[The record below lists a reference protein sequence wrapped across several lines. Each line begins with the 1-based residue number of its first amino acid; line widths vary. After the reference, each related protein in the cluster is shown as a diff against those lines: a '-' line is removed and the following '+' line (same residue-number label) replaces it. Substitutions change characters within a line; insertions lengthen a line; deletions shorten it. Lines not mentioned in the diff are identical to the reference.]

1 MMMFDRRL
9 VKTYGWAL
17 FILTLAFLIVGLVN
31 LYSASFQTE
40 NYVFKKQLVWVSL
53 GLIGMILVSFIDFK
67 TIKRYTSHIYA
78 ITTIFLIMALL
89 FGKEV
94 AGSKSW
100 ISLGHLINIQPSEF
114 AKLSVIIALAKFYD
128 SDLEPGPY
136 GIRDLIKPILIVA
149 IPVVLVMLQPD
160 LGTAFVAILISGSII
175 FFMGIRIK
183 SLIFLLIVIIGLSFS
198 SWHFLLK
205 DYQKERIATF
215 IDSSQDPLGSGY
227 NAIQSQIA
235 VGSGKLLGKGFKSGS
250 QTQLRFIP
258 AQKTDFVFSVLA
270 EEWGFVGAIS
280 TLAIYFLIL
289 LWILDT
295 ASGSKDKFAM
305 LLCVGIAAMFFWHIV
320 INVGM
325 VVGILP
331 VTGVPM
337 LLLSYGGSSTIASLL
352 GIGIVLG
359 IRMRRNP
366 LAKDALDLA

>member
-9 VKTYGWAL
+9 LKNYGWAL
-17 FILTLAFLIVGLVN
+17 FILTLTFLIIGLVN

-40 NYVFKKQLVWVSL
+40 YYVFKKQLVWVNL
-53 GLIGMILVSFIDFK
+53 GLIGMILVSFLDFK
-67 TIKRYTSHIYA
+67 TIKRYTTHIYA
-78 ITTIFLIMALL
+78 ITTIFLIITLL
-89 FGKEV
+89 FGREV

-114 AKLSVIIALAKFYD
+114 AKLTIIIALAKFYD
-128 SDLEPGPY
+128 NDFDPGPY
-136 GIRDLIKPILIVA
+136 GIRDLVKPILIVA

-160 LGTAFVAILISGSII
+160 LGTAFVIILISGSII
-175 FFMGIRIK
+175 FFMGIRFK
-183 SLIFLLIVIIGLSFS
+183 SLLFLLIVIIGISFS
-198 SWHFLLK
+198 SWQFLFK
-205 DYQKERIATF
+205 DYQKERIVTF
-215 IDSSQDPLGSGY
+215 VDSSQDPLGSGY

-235 VGSGKLLGKGFKSGS
+235 VGSGKFLGKGFKSGS

-270 EEWGFVGAIS
+270 EEWGFVGAII
-280 TLAIYFLIL
+280 TLVIYFLII

-295 ASGSKDKFAM
+295 ASGSKDKFTM
-305 LLCVGIAAMFFWHIV
+305 LICFGIAAMYFWHIV

-325 VVGILP
+325 VIGILP

-337 LLLSYGGSSTIASLL
+337 LLLSYGGSSTISSLL

-359 IRMRRNP
+359 IRMRRTP
-366 LAKDALDLA
+366 LVKEALDLA

>member
-9 VKTYGWAL
+9 LKNYGWAL
-17 FILTLAFLIVGLVN
+17 FILTLTFLIIGLVN

-40 NYVFKKQLVWVSL
+40 NYVFKKQLVWVNL
-53 GLIGMILVSFIDFK
+53 GLIGMILVSFLDFK
-67 TIKRYTSHIYA
+67 TIKRYTTHIYA
-78 ITTIFLIMALL
+78 ITTIFLIIALL

-114 AKLSVIIALAKFYD
+114 AKLSIIIALAKFYD
-128 SDLEPGPY
+128 NDFESGSY
-136 GIRDLIKPILIVA
+136 GIRDLIKPMLIVA

-160 LGTAFVAILISGSII
+160 LGTAFVTILISGSII

-183 SLIFLLIVIIGLSFS
+183 SILFLFIVIIGLSFS
-198 SWHFLLK
+198 SWHFLFK
-205 DYQKERIATF
+205 DYQKERIVTF

-270 EEWGFVGAIS
+270 EEWGFIGAIS
-280 TLAIYFLIL
+280 TLAIYFLIV

-325 VVGILP
+325 VAGILP

-337 LLLSYGGSSTIASLL
+337 LLLSYGGSSTIASLI

-359 IRMRRNP
+359 IRMRRTP
-366 LAKDALDLA
+366 IAKDALDLS

>member
-9 VKTYGWAL
+9 LKNYGWGL
-17 FILTLAFLIVGLVN
+17 FILTLAFSIIGLVN

-40 NYVFKKQLVWVSL
+40 FYVFKKQLVWVNL
-53 GLIGMILVSFIDFK
+53 GLIGMILVSFLDFK
-67 TIKRYTSHIYA
+67 TIKRYTTHIYA
-78 ITTIFLIMALL
+78 ITIIFLIITLL

-114 AKLSVIIALAKFYD
+114 AKLTIIIALAKFYD
-128 SDLEPGPY
+128 NDFEPGPY
-136 GIRDLIKPILIVA
+136 GIRDLVKPILILA
-149 IPVVLVMLQPD
+149 IPVVLVMVQPD
-160 LGTAFVAILISGSII
+160 LGTAFVIILISGSII

-183 SLIFLLIVIIGLSFS
+183 SLLFLFIVIIGLSLS
-198 SWHFLLK
+198 SWNFLFK
-205 DYQKERIATF
+205 DYQKERIVTF

-235 VGSGKLLGKGFKSGS
+235 VGSGKFIGKGFKTGS

-270 EEWGFVGAIS
+270 EEWGFVGAII
-280 TLAIYFLIL
+280 TLVIYFLII

-295 ASGSKDKFAM
+295 ASRSKDKFTM
-305 LLCVGIAAMFFWHIV
+305 LICFGIAAMYFWHTV

-325 VVGILP
+325 VIGILP

-352 GIGIVLG
+352 AIGIVLG
-359 IRMRRNP
+359 IRMRRTP
-366 LAKDALDLA
+366 LVKEALDLA

>member
-9 VKTYGWAL
+9 LKNYGWAL
-17 FILTLAFLIVGLVN
+17 FILTLTFLIIGLIN

-40 NYVFKKQLVWVSL
+40 YYVFKKQLVWVNL
-53 GLIGMILVSFIDFK
+53 GLIGMILVSFLDFK
-67 TIKRYTSHIYA
+67 TIKRYTTHIYA
-78 ITTIFLIMALL
+78 ITTIFLIITLL
-89 FGKEV
+89 FGREV

-114 AKLSVIIALAKFYD
+114 AKLTIIIALAKFYD
-128 SDLEPGPY
+128 NDFDPGPY
-136 GIRDLIKPILIVA
+136 GIRDLVKPILIVA

-160 LGTAFVAILISGSII
+160 LGTAFVIILISGSII
-175 FFMGIRIK
+175 FFMGIRVK
-183 SLIFLLIVIIGLSFS
+183 SLLFLFIVIIGLSFS
-198 SWHFLLK
+198 SWQFLFK
-205 DYQKERIATF
+205 DYQKERIVTF

-235 VGSGKLLGKGFKSGS
+235 VGSGKFLGKGFKSGS

-270 EEWGFVGAIS
+270 EEWGFVGAII
-280 TLAIYFLIL
+280 TLVIYFLII

-295 ASGSKDKFAM
+295 ASGSKDKFTM
-305 LLCVGIAAMFFWHIV
+305 LICFGIAAMYFWHIV

-325 VVGILP
+325 VIGILP

-337 LLLSYGGSSTIASLL
+337 LLLSYGGSSTISSLL

-359 IRMRRNP
+359 IRMRRTP
-366 LAKDALDLA
+366 LVKEALDLA

>member
-9 VKTYGWAL
+9 LKNYGWAL
-17 FILTLAFLIVGLVN
+17 FILTLTFLIIGLVN

-40 NYVFKKQLVWVSL
+40 YYVFKKQLVWVNL
-53 GLIGMILVSFIDFK
+53 GLIGMILASFVDFK
-67 TIKRYTSHIYA
+67 TIKRYTTHIYT
-78 ITTIFLIMALL
+78 ITIIFLIITIL

-100 ISLGHLINIQPSEF
+100 ISLGDLINIQTSEF
-114 AKLSVIIALAKFYD
+114 AKLTIIIALAKFYD
-128 SDLEPGPY
+128 NDFEPGPY
-136 GIRDLIKPILIVA
+136 GILDLVKPILIVA

-160 LGTAFVAILISGSII
+160 LGTAFVILLISGSIV

-183 SLIFLLIVIIGLSFS
+183 ALLFLFIVIIGLSFS
-198 SWHFLLK
+198 SWHLLFK
-205 DYQKERIATF
+205 DYQKERIVTF

-235 VGSGKLLGKGFKSGS
+235 IGSGKFIGKGFKTGS

-270 EEWGFVGAIS
+270 EEWGFAGAFI
-280 TLAIYFLIL
+280 TLVIYFLII

-295 ASGSKDKFAM
+295 ASRSKEKFTM
-305 LLCVGIAAMFFWHIV
+305 LICFGIAAMYFWHIV

-325 VVGILP
+325 VIGILP
-331 VTGVPM
+331 VAGVPM

-359 IRMRRNP
+359 IRMRRTP
-366 LAKDALDLA
+366 IVKDALNLA

>member
-9 VKTYGWAL
+9 LKNYGWAL
-17 FILTLAFLIVGLVN
+17 FILTLTFLTIGLVN

-40 NYVFKKQLVWVSL
+40 HYVFKKQLVWVNL
-53 GLIGMILVSFIDFK
+53 GLIGMILVSFLDFK
-67 TIKRYTSHIYA
+67 TIRRYTTHIYA
-78 ITTIFLIMALL
+78 MTIIFLIITLL

-114 AKLSVIIALAKFYD
+114 AKLAIIIALAKFYD
-128 SDLEPGPY
+128 NDFEPGPY
-136 GIRDLIKPILIVA
+136 GIRDLMKPILIVA

-160 LGTAFVAILISGSII
+160 LGTAFVIILISGSII
-175 FFMGIRIK
+175 FFMGIRIRA
-183 SLIFLLIVIIGLSFS
+183 LLFLFIVIIGLSFS
-198 SWHFLLK
+198 SWHLLFK
-205 DYQKERIATF
+205 DYQKERIVTF

-235 VGSGKLLGKGFKSGS
+235 VGSGKFIGKGFKTGS

-270 EEWGFVGAIS
+270 EEWGFVGAII
-280 TLAIYFLIL
+280 TLAIYFLIV

-295 ASGSKDKFAM
+295 ASRSKDKFTM
-305 LLCVGIAAMFFWHIV
+305 LICFGIAALYFWHIV

-325 VVGILP
+325 VIGLLP

-359 IRMRRNP
+359 IRMRRTP
-366 LAKDALDLA
+366 IVKDALDLA

>member
-9 VKTYGWAL
+9 FKNYGWAL
-17 FILTLAFLIVGLVN
+17 FILTLTFSIIGLVN

-40 NYVFKKQLVWVSL
+40 YYVFKKQLVWVNL
-53 GLIGMILVSFIDFK
+53 GLIGMILVSFLDFK
-67 TIKRYTSHIYA
+67 TIKRYTTHIYA
-78 ITTIFLIMALL
+78 ITIIFLIITLL

-114 AKLSVIIALAKFYD
+114 AKLTIIIALAKFYD
-128 SDLEPGPY
+128 NDFEPGPY
-136 GIRDLIKPILIVA
+136 GIRDLVKPILILA
-149 IPVVLVMLQPD
+149 IPVVLVMVQPD
-160 LGTAFVAILISGSII
+160 LGTAFVIILISGSII

-183 SLIFLLIVIIGLSFS
+183 SLLFLFIVIIGLSLS
-198 SWHFLLK
+198 SWNFLFK
-205 DYQKERIATF
+205 DYQKERIVTF

-235 VGSGKLLGKGFKSGS
+235 VGSGKFIGKGFKTGS

-270 EEWGFVGAIS
+270 EEWGFIGAII
-280 TLAIYFLIL
+280 TLVIYFLII

-295 ASGSKDKFAM
+295 ASRSKDKFTM
-305 LLCVGIAAMFFWHIV
+305 LICFGIAAMYVWHTV

-325 VVGILP
+325 VIGILP

-352 GIGIVLG
+352 AIGIVLG
-359 IRMRRNP
+359 IRMRRTP
-366 LAKDALDLA
+366 LVKGALDLA

>member
-9 VKTYGWAL
+9 VKNYGWAL
-17 FILTLAFLIVGLVN
+17 FILTLTFLIIGLVN

-40 NYVFKKQLVWVSL
+40 HYVFKKQLVWVNI
-53 GLIGMILVSFIDFK
+53 GLIAMILVSFLDFK
-67 TIKRYTSHIYA
+67 TIKRYTTHIYS
-78 ITTIFLIMALL
+78 ITVIFLIITLL

-114 AKLSVIIALAKFYD
+114 AKLTIIIALAKFYD
-128 SDLEPGPY
+128 NDFEPGPY
-136 GIRDLIKPILIVA
+136 GIRDLVKPILIVA
-149 IPVVLVMLQPD
+149 IPVVLVLLQPD
-160 LGTAFVAILISGSII
+160 LGTAFVMILISGSII

-183 SLIFLLIVIIGLSFS
+183 SLLFLLIVIIGLSFS
-198 SWHFLLK
+198 SWHLLFK
-205 DYQKERIATF
+205 DYQKERIVTF

-235 VGSGKLLGKGFKSGS
+235 VGSGKFTGKGFKSGS

-270 EEWGFVGAIS
+270 EEWGFIGAIV
-280 TLAIYFLIL
+280 TLVIYFLMIL
-289 LWILDT
+289 WTLDT
-295 ASGSKDKFAM
+295 ASRSKDKFTM
-305 LLCVGIAAMFFWHIV
+305 LICFGIAALYFWHIV

-325 VVGILP
+325 VIGILP

-337 LLLSYGGSSTIASLL
+337 LLLSYGGSSTVASLL

-359 IRMRRNP
+359 IRMRRTP

>member
-9 VKTYGWAL
+9 LKNYGWAL
-17 FILTLAFLIVGLVN
+17 FILTLTFLIIGLIN

-40 NYVFKKQLVWVSL
+40 YYVFKKQLVWVNL
-53 GLIGMILVSFIDFK
+53 GLIGMILVSFLDFK
-67 TIKRYTSHIYA
+67 TIKRYTTHIYA
-78 ITTIFLIMALL
+78 ITTIFLIITLL
-89 FGKEV
+89 FGREV

-114 AKLSVIIALAKFYD
+114 AKLTIIIALAKFYD
-128 SDLEPGPY
+128 NDFDPGPY
-136 GIRDLIKPILIVA
+136 GIRDLVKPILIVA

-160 LGTAFVAILISGSII
+160 LGTAFVIILISGSII
-175 FFMGIRIK
+175 FFMGIRLK
-183 SLIFLLIVIIGLSFS
+183 SLLFLFIVIIGLSFS
-198 SWHFLLK
+198 GWQFLFK

-235 VGSGKLLGKGFKSGS
+235 VGSGKFLGKGFKSGS

-270 EEWGFVGAIS
+270 EEWGFVGAII
-280 TLAIYFLIL
+280 TLVIYFLII

-295 ASGSKDKFAM
+295 ASGSKDKFTM
-305 LLCVGIAAMFFWHIV
+305 LICFGIAAMYFWHIV

-325 VVGILP
+325 VIGILP

-337 LLLSYGGSSTIASLL
+337 LLLSYGGSSTISSLL

-359 IRMRRNP
+359 IRMRRTP
-366 LAKDALDLA
+366 LVKEALDLA

>member
-9 VKTYGWAL
+9 LNNYGWAL
-17 FILTLAFLIVGLVN
+17 FILTLTFLIIGLVN

-40 NYVFKKQLVWVSL
+40 HYVFKKQLVWVSL
-53 GLIGMILVSFIDFK
+53 GLMGMILVSFLDFK
-67 TIKRYTSHIYA
+67 TIKRYNTHIYA
-78 ITTIFLIMALL
+78 ITISVLIVTLL
-89 FGKEV
+89 LGREV

-114 AKLSVIIALAKFYD
+114 AKLTIIIALAKFYD
-128 SDLEPGPY
+128 SDFDPGPY
-136 GIRDLIKPILIVA
+136 GIRDLVKPILIVA

-160 LGTAFVAILISGSII
+160 LGTAFVIVLISGSII
-175 FFMGIRIK
+175 FFMGIRVK
-183 SLIFLLIVIIGLSFS
+183 SLLFLFLVIVGVSFTS
-198 SWHFLLK
+198 GHLLFK
-205 DYQKERIATF
+205 DYQKERIVTF

-235 VGSGKLLGKGFKSGS
+235 VGSGKFLGKGFKSGS

-270 EEWGFVGAIS
+270 EEWGFIGAII
-280 TLAIYFLIL
+280 TLVIYFLIM

-295 ASGSKDKFAM
+295 ASGSKDKFTM
-305 LLCVGIAAMFFWHIV
+305 LICFGVAAMYFWHIV

-325 VVGILP
+325 VIGILP

-337 LLLSYGGSSTIASLL
+337 LLLSYGGSSTISSLL
-352 GIGIVLG
+352 GIGFVLG
-359 IRMRRNP
+359 IRMRRTP
-366 LAKDALDLA
+366 LMKEALDLA

>member
-9 VKTYGWAL
+9 LKNYGWAL
-17 FILTLAFLIVGLVN
+17 FILTITFLIIGLVN

-40 NYVFKKQLVWVSL
+40 HYVFKKQLVWVNI
-53 GLIGMILVSFIDFK
+53 GLIAMILVSFLDSK
-67 TIKRYTSHIYA
+67 TIKRYTAHIYS
-78 ITTIFLIMALL
+78 ITVIFLILTLL
-89 FGKEV
+89 VGKEV

-100 ISLGHLINIQPSEF
+100 ISLGHLISIQPSEF
-114 AKLSVIIALAKFYD
+114 AKLMVIIALAKFYD
-128 SDLEPGPY
+128 NDFEPGPY
-136 GIRDLIKPILIVA
+136 GIRDLVKPALIVA
-149 IPVVLVMLQPD
+149 VPVALVMLQPD
-160 LGTAFVAILISGSII
+160 LGTAFVIILISGSII
-175 FFMGIRIK
+175 FFMGIRLK
-183 SLIFLLIVIIGLSFS
+183 SLLFLFIVLIGLSFS
-198 SWHFLLK
+198 SWHFLFK
-205 DYQKERIATF
+205 DYQKERIVTF

-235 VGSGKLLGKGFKSGS
+235 VGSGKLTGKGFESGS

-270 EEWGFVGAIS
+270 EEWGFAGAII
-280 TLAIYFLIL
+280 TLVIYFLMI

-295 ASGSKDKFAM
+295 ASRSKEKFTM
-305 LLCVGIAAMFFWHIV
+305 LICFGVAALYFWHIV

-325 VVGILP
+325 VIGILP

-359 IRMRRNP
+359 IRMRRIP

>member
-9 VKTYGWAL
+9 LKNYGWAL
-17 FILTLAFLIVGLVN
+17 FILTLTFLTIGLVN

-40 NYVFKKQLVWVSL
+40 HYVFKKQLVWVNL
-53 GLIGMILVSFIDFK
+53 GLIGMILVSFLDFK
-67 TIKRYTSHIYA
+67 TIRRYTTHIYA
-78 ITTIFLIMALL
+78 MTIIFLIITLL

-114 AKLSVIIALAKFYD
+114 AKLAIIIALAKFYD
-128 SDLEPGPY
+128 NDFEPGPY
-136 GIRDLIKPILIVA
+136 GIRDLMKPILIVA

-160 LGTAFVAILISGSII
+160 LGTAFVIILISGSII
-175 FFMGIRIK
+175 FFMGIRIRA
-183 SLIFLLIVIIGLSFS
+183 LLFLFIVIIGLSFS
-198 SWHFLLK
+198 SWHLLFK
-205 DYQKERIATF
+205 DYQKERIVTF

-235 VGSGKLLGKGFKSGS
+235 VGSGKFIGKGFKTGS

-270 EEWGFVGAIS
+270 EEWGFVGAII
-280 TLAIYFLIL
+280 TLVIYFLIV

-295 ASGSKDKFAM
+295 ASRSKDKFTM
-305 LLCVGIAAMFFWHIV
+305 LICFGIAALYFWHIV

-325 VVGILP
+325 VIGLLP

-359 IRMRRNP
+359 IRMRRTP
-366 LAKDALDLA
+366 LVTDALDLA